1 MEFNEYVSKRLKNKK
16 DNIQKFWKGY
26 EDFKIGV
33 ILKEERL
40 KSGKTQEEIA
50 KKIHTT
56 KSVISRIENHAENIT
71 LATLD
76 KFANALGKELIISL
90 R

>member
-1 MEFNEYVSKRLKNKK
+1 MELNEYVNKRLKNKK
-16 DNIQKFWKGY
+16 ENIKKFWKGY
-26 EDFKIGV
+26 NDFKIGV

-50 KKIHTT
+50 QKIHTT

-71 LATLD
+71 IATLD
-76 KFANALGKELIISL
+76 KFANAIGKELIISL
-90 R
+90 K